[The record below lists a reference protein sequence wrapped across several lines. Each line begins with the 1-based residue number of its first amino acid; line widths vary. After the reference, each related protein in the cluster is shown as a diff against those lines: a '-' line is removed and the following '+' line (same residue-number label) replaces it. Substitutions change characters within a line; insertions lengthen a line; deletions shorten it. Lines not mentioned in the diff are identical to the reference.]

1 MNDFI
6 NVDDVIAKKHAHQRD
21 VLEIDGFVVNP
32 KSKVEMT
39 VKGKLALSMV
49 RQWWLKSRAY
59 PYKLSILLFYKMR

>member
-39 VKGKLALSMV
+39 VKGKLAFV
-49 RQWWLKSRAY
+49 NGKAVVVEE
-59 PYKLSILLFYKMR
+59 